1 MMEGTR
7 LATIAVL
14 PILEGFAALAVAEQ
28 AENRGGWVWSRRETR
43 NPPFRASLESSF
55 HNPDEEI
62 WVGQIDEVPVGYAAA
77 GVTLLRTGE
86 LLGTISDIWV
96 EPEAREVGV
105 GEALVE
111 TVITWCTTRKCVGI
125 DSIALPGNR
134 ATKNF
139 FETFGFKARLLTV
152 HRTLELD

>member
-7 LATIAVL
+7 LATIADL

-62 WVGQIDEVPVGYAAA
+62 WVGQMMKFLLATQQPV
-77 GVTLLRTGE
+77 
-86 LLGTISDIWV
+86 
-96 EPEAREVGV
+96 
-105 GEALVE
+105 
-111 TVITWCTTRKCVGI
+111 
-125 DSIALPGNR
+125 
-134 ATKNF
+134 
-139 FETFGFKARLLTV
+139 
-152 HRTLELD
+152 